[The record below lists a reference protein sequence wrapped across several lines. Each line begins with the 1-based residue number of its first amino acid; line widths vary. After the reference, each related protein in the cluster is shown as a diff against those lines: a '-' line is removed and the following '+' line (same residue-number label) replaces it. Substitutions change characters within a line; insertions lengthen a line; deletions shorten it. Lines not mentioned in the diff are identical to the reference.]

1 MGNRNG
7 YKSRRGLNHVI
18 MSLSLACV
26 PHMSGRQVNTEDNI
40 KMMINFVHLTELIDV
55 GSRNHI
61 GFNHVIMSLSL
72 ACVPQ
77 MSGYVWGSPNHVK
90 AEINFAEIG
99 YNVLRMYIHGQ
110 TSLSAHT
117 LKRKYCEVKGRG
129 MKSREL
135 DSINGIVEFLN

>member
-1 MGNRNG
+1 
-7 YKSRRGLNHVI
+7 
-18 MSLSLACV
+18 
-26 PHMSGRQVNTEDNI
+26 
-40 KMMINFVHLTELIDV
+40 MMINFVHLAGSIDV

-61 GFNHVIMSLSL
+61 GFNHVIISLSL

-135 DSINGIVEFLN
+135 DSINGLVEFLN